1 MESKV
6 DSTQKK
12 KLTIGGLF
20 ITLGVVYGDIGTSPL
35 YVMKAL
41 IHGND
46 GLANISDEFIYG
58 SLSLVFWTLTL
69 LTTIKYVS
77 IALRADNHG
86 EGGIFSLYTLIRKKA
101 KWLIVPAMIGGAT
114 LLADGILT
122 PAVTVTTA
130 VEGLRG
136 IPSYIEHF
144 GSSQNTVLLITIIII
159 SFLFMIQ
166 RFGTEVIGRLFGPI
180 MFLWFLMLAF
190 LGVLNTLGNWDI
202 LRSLSPYYGI
212 KLLLSEENKSGFLIL
227 GSIFLATTGAE
238 ALYSDLGHV
247 GRKNIYA
254 SWPFVKLSLLL
265 NYFGQGAWLLSVKDK
280 PSFQHIEEINPFFEM
295 MPASFR
301 IIGVVFAT
309 LAAIIASQALI
320 SGSYTLVSEAI
331 KLNLWPRLQ
340 IIYPTNT
347 KGQLYIPVIN
357 SILWAACI
365 GVVLYFRTSEH
376 MEAAYGLAIT
386 ITMLMTTI
394 LLYNYLIYRN
404 VSHFISLIVLFFFG
418 GLETMFFLSS
428 ATKLFHGGFVTVL
441 IALIILSIMVIWHK
455 AYVIE
460 HNVAKE
466 ASLVDHVSRL
476 EAVKADYSIP
486 LYATNLVYLTS
497 KSRPGKV
504 DSEVMYSIFDKQ
516 PKRAEVY
523 WFINVEVTDEPRTM
537 EYVVENFGTDSVIKV
552 KLRLGFRMEQKIS
565 TYMRQV
571 VIDLMKSGDINKQ
584 PQKWSINEFNRN
596 VGDFCFVIV
605 REELS
610 TDTELSALNRFIM
623 QTKLS
628 IKKLAVS
635 PVKWFGLEY
644 TDVKIE
650 HVPLLLGKRKKT
662 RLKRV
667 YS

>member
-180 MFLWFLMLAF
+180 MFLWFLMLAV

-466 ASLVDHVSRL
+466 VSLVDHVSRL

>member
-404 VSHFISLIVLFFFG
+404 ASHFISLIVLFFFG

-466 ASLVDHVSRL
+466 VSLVDHVSRL

-497 KSRPGKV
+497 KSRSGKV

>member
-180 MFLWFLMLAF
+180 IFLWFLMLAF

>member
-466 ASLVDHVSRL
+466 VSLVDHVSRL

-571 VIDLMKSGDINKQ
+571 VIDLLKSGDINKQ

>member
-180 MFLWFLMLAF
+180 MFLWFLMLAV

>member
-180 MFLWFLMLAF
+180 MFLWFLMLAV
-190 LGVLNTLGNWDI
+190 LGVLNTLGNWDV

-280 PSFQHIEEINPFFEM
+280 PSFQPIEEINPFFEM

-466 ASLVDHVSRL
+466 VSLVDHVSRL

>member
-180 MFLWFLMLAF
+180 MFLWFLMLAV

-466 ASLVDHVSRL
+466 VSLVDHVSRL

-650 HVPLLLGKRKKT
+650 HVPLLLGKRKRT

>member
-180 MFLWFLMLAF
+180 MFLWFLMLAV

-466 ASLVDHVSRL
+466 VSLVDHVSRL

-623 QTKLS
+623 QTKLA

>member
-6 DSTQKK
+6 DSTHKK

-466 ASLVDHVSRL
+466 VSLVDHVSRL

>member
-466 ASLVDHVSRL
+466 VSLVDHVSRL

>member
-180 MFLWFLMLAF
+180 MFLWFLMLAV

-466 ASLVDHVSRL
+466 VSLVDHVSRL

-605 REELS
+605 REDLS

>member
-466 ASLVDHVSRL
+466 VSLVDHVSRL

-565 TYMRQV
+565 TYIRQV

>member
-159 SFLFMIQ
+159 SFLFLIQ

-180 MFLWFLMLAF
+180 MFLWFLMLAV

-340 IIYPTNT
+340 IIYPANT

-466 ASLVDHVSRL
+466 VSLVDHISRL

-497 KSRPGKV
+497 KSSPGKV

>member
-180 MFLWFLMLAF
+180 MFLWFLMLAV

-247 GRKNIYA
+247 GRKNIYT

-394 LLYNYLIYRN
+394 LLYNYLIYRT

-466 ASLVDHVSRL
+466 VSLVDHVSRL

>member
-301 IIGVVFAT
+301 IIGVVFAK

-466 ASLVDHVSRL
+466 VSLVDHVSRL

>member
-1 MESKV
+1 MESKF

-466 ASLVDHVSRL
+466 VSLVDHVSRL

>member
-180 MFLWFLMLAF
+180 MFLWFLMLAV

-331 KLNLWPRLQ
+331 KLNL
-340 IIYPTNT
+340 
-347 KGQLYIPVIN
+347 
-357 SILWAACI
+357 
-365 GVVLYFRTSEH
+365 F
-376 MEAAYGLAIT
+376 YGL
-386 ITMLMTTI
+386 L
-394 LLYNYLIYRN
+394 
-404 VSHFISLIVLFFFG
+404 VL
-418 GLETMFFLSS
+418 
-428 ATKLFHGGFVTVL
+428 V
-441 IALIILSIMVIWHK
+441 
-455 AYVIE
+455 
-460 HNVAKE
+460 
-466 ASLVDHVSRL
+466 
-476 EAVKADYSIP
+476 
-486 LYATNLVYLTS
+486 
-497 KSRPGKV
+497 
-504 DSEVMYSIFDKQ
+504 
-516 PKRAEVY
+516 
-523 WFINVEVTDEPRTM
+523 
-537 EYVVENFGTDSVIKV
+537 
-552 KLRLGFRMEQKIS
+552 
-565 TYMRQV
+565 
-571 VIDLMKSGDINKQ
+571 
-584 PQKWSINEFNRN
+584 
-596 VGDFCFVIV
+596 
-605 REELS
+605 
-610 TDTELSALNRFIM
+610 
-623 QTKLS
+623 
-628 IKKLAVS
+628 
-635 PVKWFGLEY
+635 
-644 TDVKIE
+644 
-650 HVPLLLGKRKKT
+650 
-662 RLKRV
+662 
-667 YS
+667 

>member
-1 MESKV
+1 
-6 DSTQKK
+6 
-12 KLTIGGLF
+12 
-20 ITLGVVYGDIGTSPL
+20 
-35 YVMKAL
+35 MKAL

-180 MFLWFLMLAF
+180 MFLWFLMLAV

-466 ASLVDHVSRL
+466 VSLVDHVSRL